1 MAYEGIT
8 NPDKSLKSDNKLI
21 KTYEFQVACTWD
33 DVKSLKQDMEKSL
46 SSSAVHFR
54 VKLLQAANQMQSA
67 LNIQDLGHLHP
78 KPLKDSD
85 DTLILCT
92 VTNVRSPKS
101 VSVLNGK
108 WISLSKIQR
117 RLPSAQ
123 VNSDEPTSA
132 GDTLMASIPVKKCV
146 STETHFIKN
155 ILLYLQE
162 IIQYN
167 QLSTTKLGRGLYLGY
182 LKLKSSV
189 DLIQILV
196 SSRAP
201 NVLPHCKIRDNPHV
215 CS

>member
-1 MAYEGIT
+1 
-8 NPDKSLKSDNKLI
+8 
-21 KTYEFQVACTWD
+21 
-33 DVKSLKQDMEKSL
+33 MEKSL

-54 VKLLQAANQMQSA
+54 VKLLQAANQMQSV

-78 KPLKDSD
+78 KPLRDSD

-92 VTNVRSPKS
+92 VTNVKSPKS

-108 WISLSKIQR
+108 WVSLSKIQR

-123 VNSDEPTSA
+123 VNPDEPMSA
-132 GDTLMASIPVKKCV
+132 GDTLMASIPVRFIRQNKNHYLNFKKCP
-146 STETHFIKN
+146 
-155 ILLYLQE
+155 QE